1 VLIRADAYGPLDDGV
16 SEALADA
23 AAAEGIAVRH
33 AVVSRYGS
41 DASTS
46 LDTGRIARSAC
57 LAAATE
63 NTHGFEIAHLDAVE
77 GCVRILQR
85 WLG

>member
-1 VLIRADAYGPLDDGV
+1 
-16 SEALADA
+16 
-23 AAAEGIAVRH
+23 
-33 AVVSRYGS
+33 VVSRYGS

-46 LDTGRIARSAC
+46 INTGRVLRAAC
-57 LAAATE
+57 LAVATE

-85 WLG
+85 WLGDGA